1 MKIYGVP
8 ISPYVRKACVALE
21 LKGLEYEIENIFPGT
36 RTPEYLAI
44 SPLGKI
50 PAFEDGDLV
59 VCDSNVIVE
68 YLEERYPEIP
78 IRPAGIAQRAKAR
91 WLEEYGSVLFAP
103 CAAGIFMEQLTKPFT
118 TGESPDQSVVE
129 NAINNLVPPV
139 FDYVESQ
146 LPPEGFLFGE
156 MSVTDV
162 ALISPIINATYT
174 EFEVDGDRW
183 PKLSAHVRLV
193 KAHPAV
199 VRCMQAEE
207 PLIVALNNARDERL
221 AQQTQVA

>member
-21 LKGLEYEIENIFPGT
+21 LKGLDYEIENIFPGT
-36 RTPEYLAI
+36 NTPEYLAI

-59 VCDSNVIVE
+59 ICDSSVIVE
-68 YLEERYPEIP
+68 YLEEQYPDIP
-78 IRPAGIAQRAKAR
+78 IRPGDIAERARSR
-91 WLEEYGSVLFAP
+91 WLEEYGSALFAP
-103 CAAGIFMEQLTKPFT
+103 CAAGIFMEQMTKPFR
-118 TGESPDQSVVE
+118 TGESPDLSVVE
-129 NAINNLVPPV
+129 DAIDNLVPPV

-156 MSVTDV
+156 MGIADI
-162 ALISPIINATYT
+162 ALVSPIINATYT
-174 EFEVDGDRW
+174 DFEVDGDRW
-183 PKLSAHVRLV
+183 PKLAAHVKLV

-199 VRCMQAEE
+199 FKCLQAEE
-207 PLIVALNNARDERL
+207 PLIAVLHNANEERVA
-221 AQQTQVA
+221 QVG

>member
-1 MKIYGVP
+1 MKIYGTP

-21 LKGLEYEIENIFPGT
+21 LKGLEYEREDVFPGT

-59 VCDSNVIVE
+59 MCDSNVIVE

-78 IRPAGIAQRAKAR
+78 IRPEGIAQRAKAR
-91 WLEEYGSVLFAP
+91 WLEEYGSVLFDP
-103 CAAGIFMEQLTKPFT
+103 CARAIFMEQMTKPFT
-118 TGESPDQSVVE
+118 TGEAPDPGVVKHG
-129 NAINNLVPPV
+129 IDNLVPPV

-146 LPPEGFLFGE
+146 LPSEGFLFGE
-156 MSVTDV
+156 MGIADV
-162 ALISPIINATYT
+162 ALVSPIINATYT
-174 EFEVDGDRW
+174 DFEVDGDRW
-183 PKLSAHVRLV
+183 PKLRAHLELV

-199 VRCMQAEE
+199 VKCMQAEE
-207 PLIVALNNARDERL
+207 PVIAALKKICDERL
-221 AQQTQVA
+221 AQQA

>member
-21 LKGLEYEIENIFPGT
+21 LKGLEYEREDVFPGT

-59 VCDSNVIVE
+59 MCDSNVIVE

-78 IRPAGIAQRAKAR
+78 IRPEGIAERAKAR
-91 WLEEYGSVLFAP
+91 WLEEYGSVLFDP
-103 CAAGIFMEQLTKPFT
+103 CARAIFMEQMTKPFT
-118 TGESPDQSVVE
+118 TGEAPDPGVVK
-129 NAINNLVPPV
+129 NGIDNLVPPV

-146 LPPEGFLFGE
+146 LPSEGFLFGE
-156 MSVTDV
+156 MRIADV
-162 ALISPIINATYT
+162 ALVSPIINATYT
-174 EFEVDGDRW
+174 DFEVDGDRW
-183 PKLSAHVRLV
+183 PKLRVHLELV
-193 KAHPAV
+193 KTHPAV
-199 VRCMQAEE
+199 VKCMQAEE
-207 PLIVALNNARDERL
+207 PVIAALEKICDERL
-221 AQQTQVA
+221 AQQA